1 YHYYTARAGAIE
13 SEMVESASEL
23 LDFITIRQGTP
34 AQPRPAAVA
43 PQADARPAAPTVQP
57 APGT

>member
-1 YHYYTARAGAIE
+1 
-13 SEMVESASEL
+13 MVESASEL

-34 AQPRPAAVA
+34 AQPRPAAA
-43 PQADARPAAPTVQP
+43 AQPATARPAAAAPAIQP